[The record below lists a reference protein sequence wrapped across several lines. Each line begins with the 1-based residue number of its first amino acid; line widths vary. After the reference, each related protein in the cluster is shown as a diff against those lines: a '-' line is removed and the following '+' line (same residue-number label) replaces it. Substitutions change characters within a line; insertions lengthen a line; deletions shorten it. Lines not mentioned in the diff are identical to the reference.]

1 MISSGK
7 RSYFMRGNMISKCCA
22 LALALLAVQAWGQES
37 KPRARDI
44 GIAPGIYQPGPMNA
58 ITDIEGVKVGHATL
72 IEGSQTRTGVTV
84 ILPHDQN
91 IFQNK
96 VPAAV
101 YLANAFGKLAGTPQ
115 IQELGNLE
123 TPIVLTNTLSVGPAI
138 DGVLDYILGLPGN
151 EEVRSVNAVVGETND
166 GGLNNIRARVIT
178 RQHVLEAIAG
188 ATAGPVREGAVGAG
202 TGTQCLGFKGGI
214 GTSSR
219 ELPQAQG
226 GYRIGVLVQT
236 NYGGLLVVDGIP
248 VAKEWQATSGKKQQ
262 QSAPEEG
269 SCMII
274 VATDAPMTAR
284 NLGRLAKRAML
295 GISQTG
301 SYIANGSG
309 DFVIAFSVNPALRIP
324 YAGSH
329 RLIGA
334 PELSNEAVSP
344 MFQAVKEA
352 TEEAVYNSLLQA
364 VSMEG
369 YRGTKVEAIP
379 LERLKTLLRKYGRGD

>member
-1 MISSGK
+1 MI
-7 RSYFMRGNMISKCCA
+7 IKCCA
-22 LALALLAVQAWGQES
+22 FALALLAVQVRGQEP

-44 GIAPGIYQPGPMNA
+44 GIAPGLYQPGPMNA
-58 ITDIEGVKVGHATL
+58 ITDIAGVKVGHVTL
-72 IEGSQTRTGVTV
+72 VEGPDTRTGVTA

-91 IFQNK
+91 VFQNK

-101 YLANAFGKLAGTPQ
+101 YIANAFGKLAGSTQ

-123 TPIVLTNTLSVGPAI
+123 TPIILTNTLSVGPAL
-138 DGVLDYILGLPGN
+138 DGVLDYILGLSGN

-166 GGLNNIRARVIT
+166 GGLNNIRARVVT
-178 RQHVLEAIAG
+178 RHHVLQAIAS
-188 ATAGPVREGAVGAG
+188 ANTGPVREGAIGAG
-202 TGTQCLGFKGGI
+202 TGTQCLGYKGGI

-236 NYGGLLVVDGIP
+236 NYSGPLIIDGIP
-248 VAKEWQATSGKKQQ
+248 VAKEWQVSSEKRRQ
-262 QSAPEEG
+262 QSSPEEG
-269 SCMII
+269 SCMIV
-274 VATDAPMTAR
+274 VATDAPITAR
-284 NLGRLAKRAML
+284 NLGRLAKRAVL

-309 DFVIAFSVNPALRIP
+309 DFVIAFSVCPALRITHS
-324 YAGSH
+324 GST
-329 RLIGA
+329 RLTGA
-334 PELSNEAVSP
+334 PELSNEALSP

-352 TEEAVYNSLLQA
+352 TEEAVYNSLFQA

-369 YRGTKVEAIP
+369 YRGMKVEALP
-379 LERLKTLLRKYGRGD
+379 LDRLKLLLRKYGRSG